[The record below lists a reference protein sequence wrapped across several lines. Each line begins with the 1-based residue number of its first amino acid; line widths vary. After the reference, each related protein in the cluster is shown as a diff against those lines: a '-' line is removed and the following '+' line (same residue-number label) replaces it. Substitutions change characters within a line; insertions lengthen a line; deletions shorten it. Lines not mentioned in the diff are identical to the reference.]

1 MSLILNLETSS
12 KNCSVSLSSMGKL
25 LSHFELEDDKY
36 RHSEL
41 LTSTIQD
48 ILSNEKLNVKDLDAI
63 SIGVGPG
70 SFTGLRIGFSVA
82 KGLCY
87 PNKIKLI
94 GISTLKILANS
105 LDSKSNNIIALIND
119 KGNYFYLSKYNS
131 ELDELIPPSIEFI
144 DQEFLNKMIDNSTTI
159 VVNDSSSYH
168 FIDKILNKKV
178 NLIKNVISSSNMT
191 SLSQKSFN
199 NNKFE
204 DIAYA
209 EPVYVKKTL
218 CRLDLVY

>member
-12 KNCSVSLSSMGKL
+12 KNCSVSLSSTWKL
-25 LSHFELEDDKY
+25 LSHFELEDNKY

-87 PNKIKLI
+87 PHKIKLI

-131 ELDELIPPSIEFI
+131 ELDELIPPRIEFI
-144 DQEFLNKMIDNSTTI
+144 DHEFLNKIIDNSTTI

-199 NNKFE
+199 NNEFE

-209 EPVYVKKTL
+209 EPVYVKKPY
-218 CRLDLVY
+218 VN

>member
-1 MSLILNLETSS
+1 MSLILNIETSS
-12 KNCSVSLSSMGKL
+12 KNCSVSLSSTGKL
-25 LSHFELEDDKY
+25 LSHFELEDNKY

-87 PNKIKLI
+87 PHKIKLI

-105 LDSKSNNIIALIND
+105 LDSKSDNIIALIND
-119 KGNYFYLSKYNS
+119 RGNYFYLSKYNS
-131 ELDELIPPSIEFI
+131 ELDELISPRIEFI
-144 DQEFLNKMIDNSTTI
+144 DEKFLNKMIDNSTTI

-178 NLIKNVISSSNMT
+178 NLIKNVISSSNMI
-191 SLSQKSFN
+191 SLSDKSFN
-199 NNKFE
+199 NNKYE

-209 EPVYVKKTL
+209 EPVYVKKPYV
-218 CRLDLVY
+218 D

>member
-1 MSLILNLETSS
+1 MSLILNIETSS
-12 KNCSVSLSSMGKL
+12 KNCSVSLSSTGKL
-25 LSHFELEDDKY
+25 LSHFELEDNKY

-87 PNKIKLI
+87 PHKIKLI

-131 ELDELIPPSIEFI
+131 ELDELIPPRIEFI
-144 DQEFLNKMIDNSTTI
+144 DHEFLNKIIDNSTTI

-178 NLIKNVISSSNMT
+178 NLIKNVISSSNMI
-191 SLSQKSFN
+191 SLSDKSFN
-199 NNKFE
+199 NNKYE

-209 EPVYVKKTL
+209 EPVYVKKPYV
-218 CRLDLVY
+218 D

>member
-1 MSLILNLETSS
+1 MSLILNIETSS

-48 ILSNEKLNVKDLDAI
+48 ILSNEKINIKDLDAI

-87 PNKIKLI
+87 PHKIKLI

-105 LDSKSNNIIALIND
+105 LDSKSNNIISLIND

-131 ELDELIPPSIEFI
+131 DLDELIPPRIEFI

-159 VVNDSSSYH
+159 VVNDISSYH
-168 FIDKILNKKV
+168 LIGKIINKKV

-199 NNKFE
+199 NNEFE

-209 EPVYVKKTL
+209 EPVYVKKPY
-218 CRLDLVY
+218 VN

>member
-1 MSLILNLETSS
+1 MSLILNIETSS
-12 KNCSVSLSSMGKL
+12 KNCSVSLSSTGKL
-25 LSHFELEDDKY
+25 LSHFELEDNKY

-87 PNKIKLI
+87 PHKIKLI

-105 LDSKSNNIIALIND
+105 LDSKSDNIIALIND

-131 ELDELIPPSIEFI
+131 ELDELIPPRIEFI

-159 VVNDSSSYH
+159 VVNDISSYQL
-168 FIDKILNKKV
+168 IGKIINKKV

-199 NNKFE
+199 NNEFE

-209 EPVYVKKTL
+209 EPVYVKKPY
-218 CRLDLVY
+218 VN

>member
-1 MSLILNLETSS
+1 MSLILNIETSS

-48 ILSNEKLNVKDLDAI
+48 ILSNEKINIKDLDAI

-87 PNKIKLI
+87 PHKIKLI

-105 LDSKSNNIIALIND
+105 LDSKSDNIIALIND

-131 ELDELIPPSIEFI
+131 ELDELIPPRIEFI

-159 VVNDSSSYH
+159 VVNDISSYQL
-168 FIDKILNKKV
+168 IGKIINKKV

-199 NNKFE
+199 NNEFE

-209 EPVYVKKTL
+209 EPVYVKKPY
-218 CRLDLVY
+218 VN

>member
-1 MSLILNLETSS
+1 
-12 KNCSVSLSSMGKL
+12 MGKL

-48 ILSNEKLNVKDLDAI
+48 ILSNEKINIKDLDAI

-87 PNKIKLI
+87 PHKIKLI

-105 LDSKSNNIIALIND
+105 LDSKSDNIIALIND

-131 ELDELIPPSIEFI
+131 ELDELIPPRIEFI

-159 VVNDSSSYH
+159 VVNDISSYH
-168 FIDKILNKKV
+168 LIGKIINKKV

-199 NNKFE
+199 NNEFE

-209 EPVYVKKTL
+209 EPVYVKKPY
-218 CRLDLVY
+218 VN

>member
-1 MSLILNLETSS
+1 MSLILNIETSS
-12 KNCSVSLSSMGKL
+12 KNCSVSLSSTGKL
-25 LSHFELEDDKY
+25 LSHFELEDNKY

-87 PNKIKLI
+87 PHKIKLI

-131 ELDELIPPSIEFI
+131 ELDELIPPRIEFI
-144 DQEFLNKMIDNSTTI
+144 DHEFLNKMIDNSTTI

-168 FIDKILNKKV
+168 LIDKILNKKV
-178 NLIKNVISSSNMT
+178 NLIKNVISSSNMI
-191 SLSQKSFN
+191 SLSDKSFN
-199 NNKFE
+199 NNKYE

-209 EPVYVKKTL
+209 EPVYVKKPYV
-218 CRLDLVY
+218 D

>member
-1 MSLILNLETSS
+1 MSLILNIETSS

-25 LSHFELEDDKY
+25 LSHFELEDNKY

-87 PNKIKLI
+87 PHKIKLI

-105 LDSKSNNIIALIND
+105 LDSKGNNILALIND

-131 ELDELIPPSIEFI
+131 ELDELIPPRIEFI
-144 DQEFLNKMIDNSTTI
+144 DHEFLNKMIDNSTTV

-168 FIDKILNKKV
+168 LIDKILNKKV
-178 NLIKNVISSSNMT
+178 NLIKNVISSSDMT
-191 SLSQKSFN
+191 SLSQESFN

-209 EPVYVKKTL
+209 EPVYVKKPY
-218 CRLDLVY
+218 VN

>member
-1 MSLILNLETSS
+1 MSLILNIETSS
-12 KNCSVSLSSMGKL
+12 KNCSVSLSSTGKL
-25 LSHFELEDDKY
+25 LSHFELEDNKY

-87 PNKIKLI
+87 PHKIKLI

-105 LDSKSNNIIALIND
+105 LDSKSDNIIALIND
-119 KGNYFYLSKYNS
+119 RGNYFYLSKYNS
-131 ELDELIPPSIEFI
+131 ELDELIPPRIEFI
-144 DQEFLNKMIDNSTTI
+144 DHEFLNKMIDNSTTI

-178 NLIKNVISSSNMT
+178 NLIKNVISSSNMI
-191 SLSQKSFN
+191 SLSDKSFN
-199 NNKFE
+199 NNKYE

-209 EPVYVKKTL
+209 EPVYVKKPYV
-218 CRLDLVY
+218 D

>member
-12 KNCSVSLSSMGKL
+12 KNCSVSLSFEGKL
-25 LSHFELEDDKY
+25 VDHFELEDDKY

-48 ILSNEKLNVKDLDAI
+48 ILYNEKINIKDLDAI

-87 PNKIKLI
+87 PHKIKLI

-105 LDSKSNNIIALIND
+105 LDSKSDNIIALIND

-144 DQEFLNKMIDNSTTI
+144 DKEFLNKMIDNSTTI
-159 VVNDSSSYH
+159 VVNDISSYH
-168 FIDKILNKKV
+168 LIGKIINKKV

-199 NNKFE
+199 NNEFE

-209 EPVYVKKTL
+209 EPVYVKKPY
-218 CRLDLVY
+218 VN

>member
-1 MSLILNLETSS
+1 MSLILNIETSS

-25 LSHFELEDDKY
+25 LSHFELEDNKY

-41 LTSTIQD
+41 LPSTIQD

-87 PNKIKLI
+87 PHKIKLI
-94 GISTLKILANS
+94 GISTLKILANP
-105 LDSKSNNIIALIND
+105 LDSKSDNIIALIND
-119 KGNYFYLSKYNS
+119 RGNYFYLSKYNS
-131 ELDELIPPSIEFI
+131 ELDELISPRIEFI
-144 DQEFLNKMIDNSTTI
+144 DQKFLNKMIDNSTTI

-178 NLIKNVISSSNMT
+178 NLIKNVISSSNMI
-191 SLSQKSFN
+191 SLSDKSFN
-199 NNKFE
+199 NNKYE

-209 EPVYVKKTL
+209 EPVYVKKPYV
-218 CRLDLVY
+218 D

>member
-1 MSLILNLETSS
+1 MSLILNIETSS
-12 KNCSVSLSSMGKL
+12 KNCSVSLSSTGKL
-25 LSHFELEDDKY
+25 LSHFELEDNKY

-48 ILSNEKLNVKDLDAI
+48 ILSNEKINIKDLDAI

-87 PNKIKLI
+87 PHKIKLI

-105 LDSKSNNIIALIND
+105 LDSKSDNIIALIND

-131 ELDELIPPSIEFI
+131 ELDELIPPRIEFI

-159 VVNDSSSYH
+159 VVNDISSYQL
-168 FIDKILNKKV
+168 IGKIINKKV

-199 NNKFE
+199 NNEFE

-209 EPVYVKKTL
+209 EPVYVKKPY
-218 CRLDLVY
+218 VN

>member
-1 MSLILNLETSS
+1 MSLILNIETSS
-12 KNCSVSLSSMGKL
+12 KNCSVSLSSTGKL
-25 LSHFELEDDKY
+25 LSHFELEDNKY

-87 PNKIKLI
+87 PHKIKLI

-131 ELDELIPPSIEFI
+131 ELDELIPPRIEFI

-159 VVNDSSSYH
+159 VVNDISSYH
-168 FIDKILNKKV
+168 FIGKIINKKV

-209 EPVYVKKTL
+209 EPVYVKKPY
-218 CRLDLVY
+218 VN

>member
-1 MSLILNLETSS
+1 MSLILNIETSS

-87 PNKIKLI
+87 PHKIKLI

-131 ELDELIPPSIEFI
+131 ELDELIPPRIEFI
-144 DQEFLNKMIDNSTTI
+144 DHEFLNKIIDNSTTI

-191 SLSQKSFN
+191 RLSQKSFN

-209 EPVYVKKTL
+209 EPVYVKKPYV
-218 CRLDLVY
+218 D

>member
-1 MSLILNLETSS
+1 M
-12 KNCSVSLSSMGKL
+12 
-25 LSHFELEDDKY
+25 
-36 RHSEL
+36 
-41 LTSTIQD
+41 
-48 ILSNEKLNVKDLDAI
+48 
-63 SIGVGPG
+63 
-70 SFTGLRIGFSVA
+70 A

-131 ELDELIPPSIEFI
+131 ELDELIPPRIEFI
-144 DQEFLNKMIDNSTTI
+144 DHEFLNKMIDNSTTI

-168 FIDKILNKKV
+168 LIDKILNKKV

-191 SLSQKSFN
+191 SISQKLFN

-209 EPVYVKKTL
+209 EPVYVKKPY
-218 CRLDLVY
+218 VN